1 VDDRARPR
9 VVVIDDH
16 PVVAMGLRHDDQEV
30 EVVAEFST
38 VEDYLR
44 APAVPADVV
53 LLDLQLGPATAHAG
67 ARPVSG
73 TRAIRLILDSGRGPV
88 VVYTSLAEEM
98 LLAACL
104 AAGATGVVTKQAPP
118 RTLGEVVRA
127 AAHGHTWVDPLV
139 AGALRR
145 WADRRHAG
153 TLSPQ
158 QANALRYRGQGLTQ
172 KAIAE
177 KIGVSDPEIVYRYLR
192 AAVDK
197 LAEPDELRDAEAGG
211 RHPGA
216 LTDDLARRSG
226 LADDLVR
233 HADLQPPPTRRHR
246 RRN

>member
-1 VDDRARPR
+1 
-9 VVVIDDH
+9 
-16 PVVAMGLRHDDQEV
+16 MGLNHPNQEV
-30 EVVAEFST
+30 EVVASFT
-38 VEDYLR
+38 CVEDFLR
-44 APAVPADVV
+44 AQSPSADVV
-53 LLDLQLGPATAHAG
+53 LLDLQLDTNMARVDAD
-67 ARPVSG
+67 RPVSG
-73 TRAIRLILDSGRGPV
+73 TRAIRLVLDNGRGPV

-104 AAGATGVVTKQAPP
+104 AAGATGIVTKQAPP
-118 RTLGEVVRA
+118 RTIGEVVRA
-127 AAHGHTWVDPLV
+127 AAKGDTWVDPLV

-153 TLSPQ
+153 VLSPQ

-172 KAIAE
+172 KAIAD
-177 KIGVSDPEIVYRYLR
+177 KIGVSDPEIVSRYLR

-197 LAEPDELRDAEAGG
+197 LAEPFKDEDPEAAG

-233 HADLQPPPTRRHR
+233 HADLQPPPRRKR
-246 RRN
+246 RGRH